1 VRFAEAFQWA
11 VLKVDPDVTLELRLL
26 CGTPSDTV
34 IGYYDVGWEELGC
47 EKMKMRRHSTR
58 PSSLAV
64 VFDKDGHFIVAMG
77 WDSASYGQ
85 AILITLHAWLDRRV
99 YL

>member
-1 VRFAEAFQWA
+1 
-11 VLKVDPDVTLELRLL
+11 
-26 CGTPSDTV
+26 
-34 IGYYDVGWEELGC
+34 
-47 EKMKMRRHSTR
+47 MRRHSTR

>member
-1 VRFAEAFQWA
+1 M
-11 VLKVDPDVTLELRLL
+11 
-26 CGTPSDTV
+26 

-64 VFDKDGHFIVAMG
+64 VFDKDGHFIIAMG